1 MLIVTSRRPCHR
13 ARILARELAKVLP
26 NAEYVPRG
34 IKNVKKLSSLAV
46 SHGHNIVMIV
56 DSITK
61 QPKFLRF
68 LEVDDGWKWLDVQ
81 IELSDVELQKDL
93 GQKTR
98 LLDAKIVME
107 SSKVKRLAN
116 LLEKLWGLKQ
126 VKKAAGTGAF
136 MFVGEGKIEF
146 RASLAAKIGPVLHI
160 SRVVGKYGKG
170 KEG

>member
-1 MLIVTSRRPCHR
+1 MLIVTSRYPCHR

-34 IKNVKKLSSLAV
+34 VKNVKKLSSLAI
-46 SHGHNIVMIV
+46 SRGHNTIMMV
-56 DSITK
+56 DSVAE

-68 LEVDDGWKWLDVQ
+68 LEVDDGWRWLDVQ

-98 LLDAKIVME
+98 LLDVKIVTE
-107 SSKVKRLAN
+107 FSEAKRLAN

-136 MFVGEGKIEF
+136 MFVGEDKIEF
-146 RASLAAKIGPVLHI
+146 RASLAATIGPVLHI
-160 SRVVGKYGKG
+160 SRVVGEYGKG

>member
-1 MLIVTSRRPCHR
+1 MLIVTSRHPCHR
-13 ARILARELAKVLP
+13 ARILARELARVLP

-34 IKNVKKLSSLAV
+34 VKSVKKLSSLAI
-46 SHGHNIVMIV
+46 SHGHNTIMIV
-56 DSITK
+56 DSVAE

-68 LEVDDGWKWLDVQ
+68 LEVNDGWKWLDAQ

-93 GQKTR
+93 GQKTL
-98 LLDAKIVME
+98 LLDAKIVAE
-107 SSKVKRLAN
+107 SSEAKRLAN
-116 LLEKLWGLKQ
+116 LLEKLWELKQ

-136 MFVGEGKIEF
+136 MFVHKDKIEF

-160 SRVVGKYGKG
+160 SRVVGEYGKG

>member
-1 MLIVTSRRPCHR
+1 MLIVTSRHPCHR
-13 ARILARELAKVLP
+13 ARILARELARVLP

-34 IKNVKKLSSLAV
+34 VKSVKKLSSLAI
-46 SHGHNIVMIV
+46 SHGHNIVMII
-56 DSITK
+56 DSIAE

-68 LEVDDGWKWLDVQ
+68 LEVDDGWKWLDIQ

-98 LLDAKIVME
+98 LLDAKIAAE
-107 SSKVKRLAN
+107 SSEAKKLAN
-116 LLEKLWGLKQ
+116 LLEKLWGLEQ

-146 RASLAAKIGPVLHI
+146 RASLAATIGPVLHI
-160 SRVVGKYGKG
+160 SRVVGEYGKG

>member
-1 MLIVTSRRPCHR
+1 
-13 ARILARELAKVLP
+13 LARELARVLP

-34 IKNVKKLSSLAV
+34 VKSVKKLSSLAI
-46 SHGHNIVMIV
+46 SHGHNIVMII
-56 DSITK
+56 DSIAE

-68 LEVDDGWKWLDVQ
+68 LEVDDGWKWLDIQ

-98 LLDAKIVME
+98 LLDAKIAAE
-107 SSKVKRLAN
+107 SSEAKKLAN
-116 LLEKLWGLKQ
+116 LLEKLWGLEQ

-146 RASLAAKIGPVLHI
+146 RASLAATIGPVLHI
-160 SRVVGKYGKG
+160 SRVVGEYGKG